1 MASDPTAPIV
11 VYISH
16 SDEDDLLS
24 LRCEICN
31 HHVPE
36 YAMISKNTVD
46 WNVQLSP
53 WAACQIAKGVGPFAG
68 RADAFIKSLE
78 TEITQTIVDCK
89 LNPSAVYI
97 SGYSLAGLF
106 ALYAL
111 YKTDI
116 FDGAA
121 CCSGSLWYHE
131 FTNFAKEN
139 TFKRKP
145 SKLYLSLGDQE
156 AKVKNPIFATVED
169 KTKEVYEF
177 YKAQGINVHFEMNE
191 GNHMADVDKRVA
203 KGIAYLLKDAEKEA
217 LLGTKE

>member
-1 MASDPTAPIV
+1 MAVVDTFFYGTSNLNAPLV

-16 SDEDDLLS
+16 SEEDDLLS
-24 LRCEICN
+24 LRCDIYS

-36 YAMISKNTVD
+36 YAMISKNTVN

-53 WAACQIAKGVGPFAG
+53 WKADQIVKGVGPFAG

-78 TEITQTIVDCK
+78 TEISQMIVDCK

-97 SGYSLAGLF
+97 VGYSLAGLF

-111 YKTDI
+111 YKTEI

-121 CCSGSLWYHE
+121 CCSGSLWYPE
-131 FTNFAKEN
+131 FTSFIKEN
-139 TFKRKP
+139 EFKSKP

-156 AKVKNPIFATVED
+156 AKVKNPIFATVEE
-169 KTKEVYEF
+169 KTQEAYEF
-177 YKAQGINVHFEMNE
+177 YKSKGINVLFEMNP
-191 GNHMADVDKRVA
+191 GNHMSDVDKRVA
-203 KGIAYLLKDAEKEA
+203 RGIAYLLK
-217 LLGTKE
+217 GTE